1 MESPQNN
8 EDNCIT
14 IGGGGG
20 GGFSLFSSSWGNDP
34 TRLSTRH
41 RWSLRNCS
49 GGQGIQDQNA
59 GQKCADEKWRGKE
72 RAQKRWEESW
82 STLAMSSSPW
92 KMFPLFRVLGGV
104 FMMWVLFFGCH
115 MISLRTYSM
124 RQNDF
129 FNFNLVPININTI
142 IKLIVCLSL
151 TSHVLKS
158 FKFTSSD
165 LLMIILMLPNLS
177 NKEKTP
183 SPRPPRAL
191 GSSMSVP
198 QLRATVEVRPR
209 TRALELPFQLSSRVE
224 NYVDLRKRQKTV

>member
-1 MESPQNN
+1 MKYLGN
-8 EDNCIT
+8 EQFTMKDVST
-14 IGGGGG
+14 VSRFG
-20 GGFSLFSSSWGNDP
+20 WGLYDVSVVLWLSYDLIEDIFHE
-34 TRLSTRH
+34 TKRL
-41 RWSLRNCS
+41 L
-49 GGQGIQDQNA
+49 Q
-59 GQKCADEKWRGKE
+59 
-72 RAQKRWEESW
+72 
-82 STLAMSSSPW
+82 
-92 KMFPLFRVLGGV
+92 
-104 FMMWVLFFGCH
+104 
-115 MISLRTYSM
+115 
-124 RQNDF
+124 
-129 FNFNLVPININTI
+129 FNLVPININTI